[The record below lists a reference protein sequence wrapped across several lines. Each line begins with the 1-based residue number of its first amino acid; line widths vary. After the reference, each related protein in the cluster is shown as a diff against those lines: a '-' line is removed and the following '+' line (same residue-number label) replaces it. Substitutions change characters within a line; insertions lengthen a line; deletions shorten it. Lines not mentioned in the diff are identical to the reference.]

1 MFVVTAKY
9 VIRDASREG
18 AAGEVNGVKLLA
30 AVRAGCLIRVE
41 DLVPVV

>member
-1 MFVVTAKY
+1 MLVVTAEY
-9 VIRDASREG
+9 VIRYAAREG

-30 AVRAGCLIRVE
+30 AVRAGCLIRVV